1 MTVRHN
7 LLAPLVDGLGRWQW
21 PDPDCEC
28 IRMMRRSGRFRIVLT
43 AWLEEQ
49 IEGLVDLPEEL
60 IQEAESPEFIRQERL
75 RLFREAAFSLHVEE
89 HFSRSKRE
97 RDQIIYSMLRCQSRP
112 RLDELAL
119 AIREGDLDFAAA
131 AIRFSE
137 GPESAQGGR
146 IGPISPNVGHP
157 EIKRRLDQASEGDL
171 IGPFSVANTNVLLRL
186 DTRITTR
193 LDDSLQAQILEELYA
208 EWLERQLQA
217 LEVGDS
223 IEPPEYIPAL

>member
-1 MTVRHN
+1 MN
-7 LLAPLVDGLGRWQW
+7 LSSHQLAPKLDELGRWYW

-28 IRMMRRSGRFRIVLT
+28 VRMLRRTGRFRLVLT

-49 IEGLVDLPEEL
+49 ITAMVDLAPERL
-60 IQEAESPEFIRQERL
+60 QQLDGPEAIRQERL

-89 HFSRSKRE
+89 HFSRSKRD
-97 RDQIIYSMLRCQSRP
+97 RDRIIYSMLRCRSRP

-146 IGPISPNVGHP
+146 IGPISPDAGHP
-157 EIKRRLDQASEGDL
+157 ELQRRLAHASEGDL
-171 IGPFSVANTNVLLRL
+171 IGPFPIGDMYVLLRL

-193 LDDSLQAQILEELYA
+193 LDEGLQAQILLELYA
-208 EWLERQLQA
+208 AWLDRQLQV